1 LLSSSDYANNAA
13 AALGLEESTDEV
25 ITAIETATKEIDTSK
40 TNENEL
46 IKEYAEL
53 TGKEESDV
61 KKQLKS
67 DELTKEDMAAAIGT
81 QKVMQDSAKK
91 MEDTARKISNIT
103 DKEVQK
109 TVTKLLSKDGKGL
122 KQSDL
127 DKLKNSGVDIANTEA
142 I

>member
-1 LLSSSDYANNAA
+1 
-13 AALGLEESTDEV
+13 LEESTDEV
-25 ITAIETATKEIDTSK
+25 ITAIETATKEVDTSK

-61 KKQLKS
+61 KKQLES

-127 DKLKNSGVDIANTEA
+127 NKIKNSGVDITDTKA

>member
-1 LLSSSDYANNAA
+1 
-13 AALGLEESTDEV
+13 LGLEESTDEV
-25 ITAIETATKEIDTSK
+25 VTAIETATKEVDTSK
-40 TNENEL
+40 WSESEL

-61 KKQLKS
+61 KKQLES
-67 DELTKEDMAAAIGT
+67 DELTKKDMAAAIGT